1 MMSIKEI
8 KEIAILNINGADYRC
23 IIGGISKSEA
33 VDLLRNGDL
42 TEKSAT
48 LQNYKFFVYH
58 I

>member
-33 VDLLRNGDL
+33 VNLLRNGDL

-48 LQNYKFFVYH
+48 L
-58 I
+58 

>member
-1 MMSIKEI
+1 MSIKEI

-42 TEKSAT
+42 TEKSPT